1 VAASFGADLK
11 RYTLMAFV
19 VSGVFASVAGALL
32 AHNTTSVVA
41 SQFEF
46 RLALVFV
53 IMTVV
58 GGLRSRAGVVVGSMF
73 FSLTDYL
80 FDKLHLASAV
90 DAIPLLPDLPADL
103 APLVLGPLL
112 LLFTLTRHPG
122 GFGDMLRPIDRWM
135 RDARPTGSPVTTRVE
150 AHA

>member
-1 VAASFGADLK
+1 
-11 RYTLMAFV
+11 
-19 VSGVFASVAGALL
+19 
-32 AHNTTSVVA
+32 
-41 SQFEF
+41 
-46 RLALVFV
+46 
-53 IMTVV
+53 
-58 GGLRSRAGVVVGSMF
+58 MF

-80 FDKLHLASAV
+80 FDKLQLASVV
-90 DAIPLLPDLPADL
+90 DAVPLFPDLPADL

-135 RDARPTGSPVTTRVE
+135 RHTPPTESPVTTRVE